1 MEIFPSFDE
10 FKNLSQGKSRV
21 PVYKILPVTES
32 IFNIFLKFD
41 QKEKC
46 AFLESLKDGGIL
58 IKRKMLELSHL
69 RLNVVP

>member
-21 PVYKILPVTES
+21 LVYKILPAAES

-46 AFLESLKDGGIL
+46 ALLESLKGSSKIAGYSIIGVEPFL
-58 IKRKMLELSHL
+58 IFR
-69 RLNVVP
+69 R